1 MALDDNNGKSGGT
14 LVGRRDVMTTCGLG
28 ALAAATVGATG
39 ASLATL
45 WPRAGV
51 EAGLRVT
58 LGRLETYAMGQV
70 DARYLSRLGFWV
82 VRDAAGIFAAS
93 ARCTH
98 LGCKLRHDPASNG
111 FRCMCH
117 GSIFDAAGE
126 VLRGPAVRAM
136 DRLRVTLDAG
146 GKLVVDPSV
155 CFRKGGGGWQEG
167 AVLKI
172 RSGDR

>member
-1 MALDDNNGKSGGT
+1 MALEDKNGKRAGT
-14 LVGRRDVMTTCGLG
+14 LVGRRDVMSTCGLG
-28 ALAAATVGATG
+28 ALAAATVGAAG

-45 WPRAGV
+45 WPRAGAEV
-51 EAGLRVT
+51 GVRVT
-58 LGRLETYAMGQV
+58 LGRPDAYAVGQV
-70 DARYLSRLGFWV
+70 DARYFSQLGFWV
-82 VRDAAGIFAAS
+82 VRDAAGFFAAS

-117 GSIFDAAGE
+117 GSIFDASGE

-136 DRLRVTLDAG
+136 DRFRVTLDAA

-155 CFRKGGGGWQEG
+155 CFRKDGGDWP
-167 AVLKI
+167 AAATLKHG
-172 RSGDR
+172 SGER